1 MALSWSLLSCEMR
14 LSRINLFELKC
25 RQSRTR
31 ESWVRFLGKK
41 INKCFKKLENWKLR
55 KFCTTVFQSDAI
67 FVKQVKY
74 RVIFIEFHH
83 VAVPPCRVKR
93 PIKVCIP
100 CIRLLQGISMQLISQ
115 NLKWYS
121 MKISLHSTSDRKLE
135 LCLGLWSKTNLPFE
149 WDSVSLGVK
158 PPPSQ
163 MRHLKN
169 WHFCVKSFSMWKM
182 NQNQGSFWRK
192 NYKKFL
198 LSQ

>member
-14 LSRINLFELKC
+14 LSRIDLFELKC

-41 INKCFKKLENWKLR
+41 INKCFKKWENWKLR
-55 KFCTTVFQSDAI
+55 KFFTTVYKSDAI

-100 CIRLLQGISMQLISQ
+100 CIIGYQVLQ
-115 NLKWYS
+115 
-121 MKISLHSTSDRKLE
+121 
-135 LCLGLWSKTNLPFE
+135 
-149 WDSVSLGVK
+149 
-158 PPPSQ
+158 
-163 MRHLKN
+163 
-169 WHFCVKSFSMWKM
+169 
-182 NQNQGSFWRK
+182 QNQFFRRATPLSSQKLCSESGTIF
-192 NYKKFL
+192 KF
-198 LSQ
+198 SKD